1 MKVFIARFNY
11 LILPS
16 LLATLFFI
24 IFTTHTL
31 YRHFTFNSHPFDLG
45 IYTQAI
51 YLYGQGQLAFSS
63 LKHMILLADHFGLIL
78 AFLSPIYKLF
88 PQATTL
94 LIIQSL
100 FVTLSSIP
108 IYLIAIDKIKSL
120 WASLLLTISYLTS
133 VGILSAINFDFHLS
147 TISVLP
153 LSLILYSWY
162 FKKWKLYWSSLLL
175 SVTFKE
181 DVPLFIL
188 GTGLFV
194 LIQKQI
200 KLSILTMIFALASLY
215 LIKFVA
221 MPLLWKGA
229 EAAYIQTS
237 NLPLDSPIDLINL
250 FIVRPGIFIDQI
262 FNSPIKMQ
270 TINELYRQFIF
281 LPFLSPLNWL
291 TVFPS
296 LFFRFSSTYTQA
308 WTNSFHH
315 SANLIPFL
323 AISAILV
330 IDKFRLPTQF
340 VSYLLVFLLLTSSL
354 SPHSFIWS
362 TVWLDFNTNHYS
374 YIRSNLE
381 KIPSDATISAQSPI
395 IPHLANRERVY
406 LFPEIY
412 DAQYL
417 VLDKSLSSYPMAH
430 GDLENKIAIFSRSTN
445 WKIFLQ
451 HRSLIIFQR
460 I

>member
-1 MKVFIARFNY
+1 MRIP
-11 LILPS
+11 L

-24 IFTTHTL
+24 IYTTHTL
-31 YRHFTFNSHPFDLG
+31 YRHFTFNSHAFDLG

-51 YLYGQGQLAFSS
+51 YLYSQGQLAFSS

-88 PQATTL
+88 PEAATL

-108 IYLIAIDKIKSL
+108 IYLIATDKLKSL
-120 WASLLLTISYLTS
+120 WASLLLTIAYLTS

-153 LSLILYSWY
+153 LSLMLYGWY
-162 FKKWKLYWSSLLL
+162 FKRCKLYWFSLLIGI
-175 SVTFKE
+175 TFKE

-188 GTGLFV
+188 GLGLFL
-194 LIQKQI
+194 LIQKQV
-200 KLSILTMIFALASLY
+200 KLSIATIIFALTSIY
-215 LIKFVA
+215 LIKFTT
-221 MPLLWKGA
+221 MPLLWKDA
-229 EAAYIQTS
+229 ETSYLQTS
-237 NLPLDSPIDLINL
+237 ILPLDSPIDLISL
-250 FIVRPGIFIDQI
+250 LLIRPGIFIDQI

-281 LPFLSPLNWL
+281 LPFLSPLSWL

-323 AISAILV
+323 AISTILV
-330 IDKFRLPTQF
+330 IDKFKLPHRF
-340 VSYLLVFLLLTSSL
+340 VSYLLIFILFTSSL
-354 SPHSFIWS
+354 TPNSFIWNI
-362 TVWLDFNTNHYS
+362 VWLDFHQSRFEYLQNS
-374 YIRSNLE
+374 L
-381 KIPSDATISAQSPI
+381 KIIPDYDTVSAQSPI
-395 IPHLANRERVY
+395 VPHLANRERVY

-417 VLDKSLSSYPMAH
+417 VLDKSLSSYPMTH
-430 GDLENKIAIFSRSTN
+430 DDLENKIAIFSRSTN

-451 HRSLIIFQR
+451 NRSLIIFQR